1 MLNVECSLTNVH
13 CSLFIVVMFADA
25 HSSFRESP
33 ILALAPMQDV
43 TDLAF
48 MRVMAHYGGG
58 PDYFVTE
65 YFRVHPDSS
74 PEKKILRSITHNET
88 GRPIYAQMIGMDI
101 GSLVRTSEI
110 LLDYP
115 IAGMDINLGCPAPV
129 VCRKQAGGGL
139 LRNLQHVDKILG
151 AMREVCSDRRKEFT
165 VKTRIGYD
173 DPAEFEAILEIFAK
187 HEIDALAI
195 HGRTVKD
202 KYQTPVR
209 DRCVKMAVE
218 RMGCPVIANGNVVN
232 VATGRAYHAKTG
244 AAGLMIGRG
253 AIRSPWI
260 FQQIR
265 ESYAGEQVMVPT
277 RRDLHH
283 YIELLFRELAG
294 EWAMYDEVKHVNKM
308 KKYMIYI
315 AQGIDAEFEYEIR
328 RVRSEEAFFA
338 VCDSFLDN
346 DEVLPDLPPEKSKLF
361 CGFKELLE

>member
-1 MLNVECSLTNVH
+1 
-13 CSLFIVVMFADA
+13 MFADSPVE
-25 HSSFRESP
+25 SSEIP

-88 GRPIYAQMIGMDI
+88 GRPIYAQMIGMDVA
-101 GSLVRTSEI
+101 SLVRTAR
-110 LLDYP
+110 LLLEFP

-139 LRNLQHVDKILG
+139 LRDLDRVDRILC
-151 AMREVCSDRRKEFT
+151 AMREVCSDHDKQFT

-173 DPAEFEAILEIFAK
+173 HPAEFEAILEIFAK

-195 HGRTVKD
+195 HGRTVRD

-209 DRCVKMAVE
+209 EECVKMAVE
-218 RMGCPVIANGNVVN
+218 RMACPVMANGNVVN
-232 VATGRAYHAKTG
+232 VATGRAYHEKTG

-260 FQQIR
+260 FQQLR
-265 ESYAGEQVMVPT
+265 ASYQEGGEGAMVPK
-277 RRDLHH
+277 RSDLLE
-283 YIELLFRELAG
+283 YVNLLFRELG
-294 EWAMYDEVKHVNKM
+294 KEWLVYDEVKHVNKM

-315 AQGIDAEFEYEIR
+315 AQGIDAEFEYQIR
-328 RVRSEEAFFA
+328 RVRSEGAFFE
-338 VCDSFLDN
+338 VCNRFLDN
-346 DEVLPDLPPEKSKLF
+346 DELLPDLPPENSKLF
-361 CGFKELLE
+361 CGFNALLD